1 MRIAIVA
8 DRVGWEE
15 RLLLAAAAD
24 RGASAFWLDDGD
36 MCAGPRAATATPA
49 DVYLIRSRSYTRG
62 GALAGLL
69 SDGGARVVSTPA
81 AIAVCQDKLAT
92 VRALASAGLPVP
104 DFRLV
109 LTRKD
114 LHAAIGEL
122 GLPCVLK
129 PVFGGLGRRVLLIR
143 DRDLASASYDY
154 VEHYGQSFDRVLL
167 AQRYHPGRDQRVI
180 MAGHNVVAAYQRTG
194 HDDWR
199 ANVATGAATAPVPP
213 GSVPDE
219 LAIAAATVTGAE
231 VCAVDLLTD
240 PACGSV
246 ICEVN
251 HVPMFRG
258 AVSAS
263 GRDIAGA
270 IISHLLASTPVRD
283 RPDVPA

>member
-15 RLLLAAAAD
+15 RLLLAAAAG

-36 MCAGPRAATATPA
+36 MCAGPRATSAAPA

-69 SDGGARVVSTPA
+69 SDGGARVVNTPA
-81 AIAVCQDKLAT
+81 AIAVCQEKLAT
-92 VRALASAGLPVP
+92 ARILAGAGLPVP

-114 LHAAIGEL
+114 LLAAVGEL

-143 DRDLASASYDY
+143 DRDLAGASYDY

-180 MAGHNVVAAYQRTG
+180 VVGHNVAAACERTG
-194 HDDWR
+194 RGDWR
-199 ANVATGAATAPVPP
+199 ANVATGAAVSPIPP

-219 LAIAAATVTGAE
+219 LAIAAARVTGAE

-240 PACGSV
+240 PARGSV

-270 IISHLLASTPVRD
+270 IISYLLARN
-283 RPDVPA
+283 RPGVLA

>member
-24 RGASAFWLDDGD
+24 RSARAFWLDDGD
-36 MCAGPRAATATPA
+36 MCAGPRAATAAPA

-69 SDGGARVVSTPA
+69 ADGGSRVVCTPA

-92 VRALASAGLPVP
+92 ARALAGAGLPVP

-114 LHAAIGEL
+114 LRAAIGEL

-143 DRDLASASYDY
+143 DRDLADASYDY

-167 AQRYHPGRDQRVI
+167 AQRYHPGHDQRVI
-180 MAGHNVVAAYQRTG
+180 VAGPDVVAAYQRTG
-194 HDDWR
+194 RDDWR
-199 ANVATGAATAPVPP
+199 ANVATGAAVSPIPP
-213 GSVPDE
+213 GSVPHE
-219 LAIAAATVTGAE
+219 LAVAAATAAGAE
-231 VCAVDLLTD
+231 VCAVDLLAD
-240 PACGSV
+240 PAGGSV

-258 AVSAS
+258 AMAAS
-263 GRDIAGA
+263 HRDIAGA
-270 IISHLLASTPVRD
+270 IISYLLASTPVRD
-283 RPDVPA
+283 RPGVLA

>member
-36 MCAGPRAATATPA
+36 MCAGPRAATAAPA

-69 SDGGARVVSTPA
+69 CDGGSRVVNTPA
-81 AIAVCQDKLAT
+81 AIAVCQEKLASAR
-92 VRALASAGLPVP
+92 VLSSAGLPVP

-114 LHAAIGEL
+114 LRAAVGEL

-143 DRDLASASYDY
+143 DPDLADASYDY

-167 AQRYHPGRDQRVI
+167 AQRYHPGLDQRVI
-180 MAGHNVVAAYQRTG
+180 VVGHDVAAAYQRTG

-199 ANVATGAATAPVPP
+199 ANVATGAAVSPIPP
-213 GSVPDE
+213 GSVPHE
-219 LAIAAATVTGAE
+219 LAVAAATAVGAE

-258 AVSAS
+258 AVAAS
-263 GRDIAGA
+263 RRDIAGA
-270 IISHLLASTPVRD
+270 IISYLLASTPVRD
-283 RPDVPA
+283 RPGVPA